1 MGVRGRW
8 YLVALNIKYG
18 NDTEWKDTGKWV
30 EEKVMWWLPQP
41 GGAVKQKVKETE
53 TEDLA
58 GRGLEKQHWERQSNP
73 LLSFRH
79 VVTVH
84 YLDFK

>member
-1 MGVRGRW
+1 MEGHREMGG
-8 YLVALNIKYG
+8 G
-18 NDTEWKDTGKWV
+18 ESF
-30 EEKVMWWLPQP
+30 VMTAPAR
-41 GGAVKQKVKETE
+41 GAVKQKVKETE